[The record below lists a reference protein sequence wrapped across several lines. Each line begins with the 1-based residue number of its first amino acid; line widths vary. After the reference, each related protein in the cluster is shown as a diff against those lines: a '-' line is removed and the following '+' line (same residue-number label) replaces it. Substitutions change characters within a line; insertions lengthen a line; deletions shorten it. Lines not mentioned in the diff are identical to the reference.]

1 MKNENMRTGTGNSEN
16 SSLNTWDI
24 SFGQGLSAF
33 SAQRVL
39 VAGSNKLAALKARL
53 TSELA
58 AEAAGMLSAQAVKFA
73 VNEADSLA
81 STTPFPALFLPALAE
96 EKVQN
101 ALAWQARQQAI
112 REHTLAFAA

>member
-16 SSLNTWDI
+16 SSFNTWDI

-39 VAGSNKLAALKARL
+39 MAKSNNAAALKARL
-53 TSELA
+53 TAQLA
-58 AEAAGMLSAQAVKFA
+58 AEAAGALSAHTVRLA

-81 STTPFPALFLPALAE
+81 ATTPFPMLFLPALAE
-96 EKVQN
+96 EKVRN
-101 ALAWQARQQAI
+101 ALAWRTRQQAI
-112 REHTLAFAA
+112 HEHTLAFAA